1 MIPKFLDPQTID
13 PGSYEYWDTI
23 NHKFEFQYY
32 VISKNHII
40 LIIHNLTLYYNC
52 KLSFKKDFN
61 SLNFE
66 KKFSKEECNPNRVV
80 NNFTNRLINLLKRN
94 NIIDIDFISNSEK
107 LIISLKPHV
116 LLNVL

>member
-13 PGSYEYWDTI
+13 SGTYTAWNTI
-23 NHKFEFQYY
+23 NHEFKFQYY
-32 VISKNHII
+32 VLSKDNII
-40 LIIHNLTLYYNC
+40 LIIHNLNLYDNC

-61 SLNFE
+61 SLKFE
-66 KKFSKEECNPNRVV
+66 KKFYKDECNPNRVV

-94 NIIDIDFISNSEK
+94 NIIDIDAVSNSEK
-107 LIISLKPHV
+107 LLVSLKPHV